1 MNYLAHLALSP
12 DDTAVRLGNLMG
24 DFCRKA
30 ELSALPPAFL
40 DGYALHQH
48 IDRYTDAHPLHRQ
61 SRARISARRARYS
74 GVLIDLFYD
83 HFLARHWDR
92 WYTPDLGRFAQDVY
106 HALDANR
113 ALLPVRLAQVAPL
126 MRADDWLVAYRE
138 VDGIARVIDAFARH
152 RARAGNPLTGSACEL
167 LANYAA
173 LEADFFAF
181 YPQLAAEAA
190 AFSARP
196 AAAAAA
202 RAPRPT

>member
-30 ELSALPPAFL
+30 ELSALPPAFIA
-40 DGYALHQH
+40 GYLLHQQ

-61 SRARISARRARYS
+61 SRARISAARARYS
-74 GVLIDLFYD
+74 GVLVDLFYD

-92 WYTPDLGRFAQDVY
+92 WYTPGLECFAQDVY
-106 HALDANR
+106 RALDACQGQ
-113 ALLPVRLAQVAPL
+113 LPARLAAAAPL
-126 MRADDWLVAYRE
+126 MRANDWLVAYRD

-152 RARAGNPLTGSACEL
+152 RARAGNPLLGGAEEL

-196 AAAAAA
+196 AAAATA